1 MWYGLYYREIFKPL
15 ELLNL
20 FFHLTVAIY
29 NQLRF
34 SAFQRPE
41 FETSTSKLNELLA
54 QVIAVVK
61 LA

>member
-34 SAFQRPE
+34 LAFQRR
-41 FETSTSKLNELLA
+41 SQNLK
-54 QVIAVVK
+54 QVPQNLMSYLPK
-61 LA
+61 